1 MTKLYVRSKSQTLS
15 GCNSVK
21 RRREKRRM
29 NELIG
34 SQICRELMPVRKTY
48 NYARNKRK
56 KYQVRYQIKSVF
68 PDKDTM
74 DIAYSSSSNDFLLVE
89 NSINK

>member
-1 MTKLYVRSKSQTLS
+1 MTLIVKKGLIMAKIYIRSKPQTVS

-34 SQICRELMPVRKTY
+34 PQICRELMPVRKTY
-48 NYARNKRK
+48 NNSRNKRK
-56 KYQVRYQIKSVF
+56 YLKVQYQIKSVF
-68 PDKDTM
+68 PDKDSM
-74 DIAYSSSSNDFLLVE
+74 DIAYSSSSND
-89 NSINK
+89 